1 MNDPVRCH
9 LLVGP
14 LASGKTTVAW
24 RLMERLQARGV
35 MVRRLPI
42 TEEYEELAK
51 RYEDP
56 DVLQFFL
63 MLERIDDDVPHH
75 LYSRVARKIEMVVDG
90 TPVTRELRLRFLQSM
105 PLPRPVHWIGWWVRT
120 PQSTC
125 RKWNGSRLPKERW
138 QNNLLEAVN
147 DLLRVEDSQPCLAEG
162 FTALV
167 HLDPSLF
174 AEAPGHDHL
183 DALIDAVL
191 DDLDR
196 GKGDRSGKPHV
207 WSGSDPYVLQL
218 PPEHVDAAD

>member
-1 MNDPVRCH
+1 
-9 LLVGP
+9 
-14 LASGKTTVAW
+14 
-24 RLMERLQARGV
+24 

-42 TEEYEELAK
+42 TEEYEEPAK
-51 RYEDP
+51 RYEEP
-56 DVLQFFL
+56 DVLQSFL
-63 MLERIDDDVPHH
+63 MLERIDDDLPHH

-90 TPVTRELRLRFLQSM
+90 TPVTRELRLRFLKAM

-120 PQSTC
+120 PESTC

-147 DLLRVEDSQPCLAEG
+147 DLLQVEDSQPCLAEG
-162 FTALV
+162 YTALV

-174 AEAPGHDHL
+174 AEAPGHDDL

-196 GKGDRSGKPHV
+196 DEGRGNDHPGVWNGQQPYLLERS
-207 WSGSDPYVLQL
+207 
-218 PPEHVDAAD
+218 